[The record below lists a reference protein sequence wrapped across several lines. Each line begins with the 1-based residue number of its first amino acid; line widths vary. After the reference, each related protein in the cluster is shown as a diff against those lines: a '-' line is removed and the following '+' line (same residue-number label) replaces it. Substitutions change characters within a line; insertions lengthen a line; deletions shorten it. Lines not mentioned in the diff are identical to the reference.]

1 MRGWE
6 GGGGCERQGGVEGY
20 AGGSVYVASFPDP
33 SLRRPG

>member
-6 GGGGCERQGGVEGY
+6 GGGGCERVEGY